1 MGNNDEQSGE
11 SSANSSTDSN
21 QKENNEEPKRRS
33 EVQADARQER
43 PADRSKMSEAELLE
57 FYKTKCAL
65 IQNELDQNREKCS
78 QLETDNFELT
88 TKIDELREIVAKSNE
103 VKEGLEEM
111 GLDVEKYLD
120 AIDDEETN

>member
-1 MGNNDEQSGE
+1 MNASHDEQSAE

-21 QKENNEEPKRRS
+21 QKENSQKPKSRRS
-33 EVQADARQER
+33 EADGKEK
-43 PADRSKMSEAELLE
+43 PVDKSEMSEAELLE

-65 IQNELDQNREKCS
+65 IQNELDLNREKCS

-103 VKEGLEEM
+103 VKQGLEEM
-111 GLDVEKYLD
+111 GLDVDKYLD
-120 AIDDEETN
+120 AIDDEETD